1 MEHFTVFLDIDDLEE
16 DMSSVPIQNTEHGQ
30 GKDQST
36 PSGGDSQIVTLTT
49 VEHERLLE
57 RLRLAEERACLSED
71 NLQRALKD
79 LENVR

>member
-30 GKDQST
+30 GEDQST
-36 PSGGDSQIVTLTT
+36 PSDSQIVTLTT